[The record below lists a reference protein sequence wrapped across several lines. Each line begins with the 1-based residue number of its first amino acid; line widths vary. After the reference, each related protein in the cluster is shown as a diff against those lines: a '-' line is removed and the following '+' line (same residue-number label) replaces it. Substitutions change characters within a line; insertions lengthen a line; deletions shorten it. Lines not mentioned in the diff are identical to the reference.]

1 MKNIDIETLILDYQN
16 LDFNKLLESNLFNKL
31 EKESFDKY
39 KIENVKKERIISLYL
54 KKKYIGNY
62 YLDSNN
68 KPKSKDIYF
77 NISHSNGRIILSKTN
92 YSEIGVDIEKI
103 RDINPKLIDYISND
117 EELKYIKDNKSFF
130 EIWTSKESLLKA
142 SGLGIKI
149 DLKEVKGLPINGTRK
164 FNDSFYY
171 SSIFYIDD
179 FVISTTLKGNK
190 KFNVEYKFIDL
201 N

>member
-1 MKNIDIETLILDYQN
+1 MDIETLILDYQN
-16 LDFNKLLESNLFNKL
+16 LDFNKLLDSNLFNKL

-39 KIENVKKERIISLYL
+39 KIENVKKEKIISLYL
-54 KKKYIGNY
+54 KKKYIGEY

-77 NISHSNGRIILSKTN
+77 NISHSNGRIIFSKTN

-103 RDINPKLIDYISND
+103 RGINPKLIEYISN
-117 EELKYIKDNKSFF
+117 EKELKYIKDNKTFF
-130 EIWTSKESLLKA
+130 FFWTSKESLLKA

-149 DLKEVKGLPINGTRK
+149 DLKEVNGLPINGIRK
-164 FNDSFYY
+164 FNDSLYY
-171 SSIFYIDD
+171 SSILYIDD
-179 FVISTTLKGNK
+179 YVISTTLKGNQ